1 MPDIKPLEKLEYSD
15 DFMFNQVMQNDK
27 ICIGVLERLLKIK
40 IDHIERVEL
49 QKEIKPY
56 YQSKGIK
63 LDVYVKDSNRVF
75 DIDMQCKND
84 DSLPRRL
91 RYYQSM
97 IDANA
102 LIKGKKYKELN
113 DSFIIF
119 ICKHDPVGENLPVY
133 TYLESCQEDKSLLLN
148 DGTHKFFFNAAA
160 ADNEKD
166 VEIRA
171 FLNYIK
177 NGKASDDFTNEID
190 SIVEAVKQNE
200 AVKELY
206 MMKSILI
213 QDAESEGEK
222 KATIKAVHGLYKN
235 NVSIEVIAKSL
246 EITEEQ
252 VKKYLEQSLSP
263 N

>member
-1 MPDIKPLEKLEYSD
+1 ME
-15 DFMFNQVMQNDK
+15 
-27 ICIGVLERLLKIK
+27 
-40 IDHIERVEL
+40 
-49 QKEIKPY
+49 QKEIKEEKVTRARGVTRATKSPM
-56 YQSKGIK
+56 
-63 LDVYVKDSNRVF
+63 
-75 DIDMQCKND
+75 DIGRIPPQAIDLEQAV
-84 DSLPRRL
+84 LGAI
-91 RYYQSM
+91 M

-252 VKKYLEQSLSP
+252 VKKYLEQSLP
-263 N
+263 A